1 MILTLV
7 RTEALADRTLGVL
20 LADGEHFCHVLEDK
34 IRPGRPKVY
43 GETAIPAGLYRVR
56 LTMSQRFGR
65 IMPQIMDVPGFAGI
79 RMHGGN
85 GPKDTLGCPLVAF
98 NRVGNAIQGTAEK
111 ALTQRIQDAGGTCL
125 IAVVDHLRPVP

>member
-34 IRPGRPKVY
+34 IRPGQPKVY

-65 IMPQIMDVPGFAGI
+65 IMPQVMDVPGFEGI

-85 GPKDTLGCPLVAF
+85 GPRDTLGCPLVAF
-98 NRVGNAIQGTAEK
+98 NRVANAIQGTAEK

>member
-1 MILTLV
+1 MILALV

-34 IRPGRPKVY
+34 IRPGQPKVY

-65 IMPQIMDVPGFAGI
+65 IMPQIMDVPQFTGI
-79 RMHGGN
+79 RMHGGVK
-85 GPKDTLGCPLVAF
+85 PQDTLGCPLVAF
-98 NRVGNAIQGTAEK
+98 NRIGNAIQGTAEK